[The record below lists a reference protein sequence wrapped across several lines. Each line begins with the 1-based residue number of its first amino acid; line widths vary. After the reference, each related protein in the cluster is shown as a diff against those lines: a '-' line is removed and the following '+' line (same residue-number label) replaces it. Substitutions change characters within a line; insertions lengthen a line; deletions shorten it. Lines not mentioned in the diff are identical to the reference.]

1 MCSRVCGTAP
11 KFYGKRVSLKIF
23 FRRKLGREKKLRAIR
38 KIGHKERRI
47 VNGLHKI
54 AKNREA
60 EKHNAAIAIGN
71 LELETTRE
79 EGG

>member
-1 MCSRVCGTAP
+1 MRELRAS
-11 KFYGKRVSLKIF
+11 
-23 FRRKLGREKKLRAIR
+23 RRKLGREKKLRAIR
-38 KIGHKERRI
+38 KIGHKERRL
-47 VNGLHKI
+47 VNDELHRI

-71 LELETTRE
+71 LELETTRG